1 MSKEL
6 AFERE
11 ASKFIDNKTASEI
24 NLQIARLSDSMKDLE
39 KRLVLLEVEIK
50 QTINDKPGV

>member
-11 ASKFIDNKTASEI
+11 ASKFLDLRTASEI
-24 NLQIARLSDSMKDLE
+24 SLQIAKLADTMKELE
-39 KRLVLLEVEIK
+39 KRLNLLEIEMK